1 MFWNDPDEEPL
12 DDSKIYPAGDGKD
25 LDGAEEV

>member
-1 MFWNDPDEEPL
+1 MEGDF

-25 LDGAEEV
+25 LDGAEEIRDLA